1 MWADIY
7 NFLSKGGI
15 LMIPILAGSVIALAF
30 FIERLVSLRRKQII
44 PSRFVERV
52 KVLVRQNK
60 TNTALVLCE
69 ETDASV
75 ARVMEAAFTYAGPRE
90 GLREHVQE
98 KGRHEAA
105 RLDRFVEVLGV
116 IASIEPLLGLL
127 GTVKG
132 MIEVFHNVSRKA
144 TEAGVDVG
152 LLANGIW
159 EALITTAFGLAI
171 AIPVFVAYKYII
183 SKTDHLVLDMEES
196 ATEVVELMERAEEKR
211 KRGGSPK
218 GSPHDFEEK
227 SIETTSGRL
236 KQRSEGEVGEE
247 SKAAPDK
254 VGKKDKEDKENK
266 GEKEG
271 RVDKEDKEAG
281 KGDNR

>member
-7 NFLSKGGI
+7 NFLAKGGI
-15 LMIPILAGSVIALAF
+15 LMIPILAGSVVALAF
-30 FIERLVSLRRKQII
+30 FIERLVSLRRDRVI
-44 PSRFVERV
+44 PARFVERV

-60 TNTALVLCE
+60 KSTALVLCE

-75 ARVMEAAFTYAGPRE
+75 ARVMETVFTYSGPE
-90 GLREHVQE
+90 GGLREHVQE

-132 MIEVFHNVSRKA
+132 MIEVFHSVSKEA

-183 SKTDHLVLDMEES
+183 SRTDKLVLDMEES
-196 ATEVVELMERAEEKR
+196 ALAVVELIEKTEKR
-211 KRGGSPK
+211 VRTKSLEK
-218 GSPHDFEEK
+218 GDESAEPDERDERDERDENDERVRNEK
-227 SIETTSGRL
+227 
-236 KQRSEGEVGEE
+236 
-247 SKAAPDK
+247 
-254 VGKKDKEDKENK
+254 
-266 GEKEG
+266 
-271 RVDKEDKEAG
+271 AG
-281 KGDNR
+281 KSEHEDPTSDEGVDR

>member
-7 NFLSKGGI
+7 SFLSKGGI
-15 LMIPILAGSVIALAF
+15 LMIPILAGSVVALAF
-30 FIERLVSLRRKQII
+30 FIERLVSLRRDRII
-44 PSRFVERV
+44 PARFVERV
-52 KVLVRQNK
+52 KVLVRQGK
-60 TNTALVLCE
+60 KSTAVVLCE
-69 ETDASV
+69 ETDAAV
-75 ARVMEAAFTYAGPRE
+75 ARVIESAVTYDGPPE

-132 MIEVFHNVSRKA
+132 MIEVFHNVSKKA

-171 AIPVFVAYKYII
+171 AIPVFVAYKYVI
-183 SKTDHLVLDMEES
+183 SRTDHLVLDLEES
-196 ATEVVELMERAEEKR
+196 AASVVEILEGGKTQGGGDVNSADRRQEKGSSR
-211 KRGGSPK
+211 DKSSEGSGREGRGG
-218 GSPHDFEEK
+218 GEDGE
-227 SIETTSGRL
+227 
-236 KQRSEGEVGEE
+236 EGEE
-247 SKAAPDK
+247 
-254 VGKKDKEDKENK
+254 
-266 GEKEG
+266 
-271 RVDKEDKEAG
+271 R
-281 KGDNR
+281 

>member
-30 FIERLVSLRRKQII
+30 FIERLVSLRRRQII
-44 PSRFVERV
+44 PARFVERV

-75 ARVMEAAFTYAGPRE
+75 ARVMEAVFTYAGPRE

-196 ATEVVELMERAEEKR
+196 ATEVLELMERAEEKR
-211 KRGGSPK
+211 KRADSLKRSPQV
-218 GSPHDFEEK
+218 FEKE
-227 SIETTSGRL
+227 STETTLGKVKHSN
-236 KQRSEGEVGEE
+236 EGQTGEE
-247 SKAAPDK
+247 LKATQ
-254 VGKKDKEDKENK
+254 DKEK
-266 GEKEG
+266 
-271 RVDKEDKEAG
+271 KEDKEAG